1 MMMKEEKWFIGV
13 DLGGTTIKLAFLDY
27 YGEIK
32 KKWEIPTDKS
42 EAGRHITM
50 HIARA
55 IDDKMEEMEL
65 AKEKFAGIGM
75 GAPGF
80 IEMETGFIYHAV
92 NIGWRNFPLKDKLE
106 VETGLPVIIDND
118 ANIAALGE
126 MWRGAGDGARDLLC
140 VTLGTGVGG
149 GIITNGTIIHGTN
162 GMAGEI
168 GHITSVP
175 EAGASC
181 NCGKTGCL
189 ETVASAT
196 GIVRIAME
204 NLTSNQ
210 ESVLYHTYK
219 EQNQLTSRDIFE
231 AAEANDSYAEEVVEK
246 VTFYLGL
253 AIANLANALNPSKIV
268 IGGGVSK
275 AGEALLKPLKHQ
287 FEKYALPRVKEGSDF
302 AIATLGNDAGV
313 IGGAWLV
320 KTKLVK

>member
-1 MMMKEEKWFIGV
+1 MMMKEEKWLIGV

-27 YGEIK
+27 YGEILN
-32 KKWEIPTDKS
+32 KWEIPTDKS
-42 EAGRHITM
+42 EEGRHITM
-50 HIARA
+50 DIARS
-55 IDDKMEEMEL
+55 IDDKVEEIGVE
-65 AKEKFAGIGM
+65 KGKFAGIGM

-92 NIGWRNFPLKDKLE
+92 NIGWKNFPLKDKLE
-106 VETGLPVIIDND
+106 IETGLPVIIDND

-175 EAGASC
+175 EGGAPC

-204 NLTSNQ
+204 DIENHQS
-210 ESVLYHTYK
+210 SSLYRTYK
-219 EQNQLTSRDIFE
+219 EQNELTSRDIFE
-231 AAEANDSYAEEVVEK
+231 AAQSNDDYAVEVVER
-246 VTFYLGL
+246 VTFHLGL
-253 AIANLANALNPSKIV
+253 AIGNLSNSLNPSKVV

-275 AGEALLKPLKHQ
+275 AGEALLTPLKSQ
-287 FEKYALPRVKEGSDF
+287 FEKFALPRVKEGSDF

-320 KTKLVK
+320 KTKLMK

>member
-1 MMMKEEKWFIGV
+1 MKEEKWLIGV
-13 DLGGTTIKLAFLDY
+13 DLGGTTIKLSFLDF
-27 YGEIK
+27 YGEIIS
-32 KKWEIPTDKS
+32 KWEIPTDKS
-42 EAGRHITM
+42 EAGRHITT

-55 IDDKMEEMEL
+55 IDDKMEEMNVSR
-65 AKEKFAGIGM
+65 KKFSGIGM

-80 IEMETGFIYHAV
+80 IEMDSGFIYHAV
-92 NIGWRNFPLKDKLE
+92 NIGWRDFPLKDKLE

-168 GHITSVP
+168 GHITSIP
-175 EAGASC
+175 DGGAQC

-196 GIVRIAME
+196 GVVRIAME
-204 NLTSNQ
+204 KLMSHQ
-210 ESVLYHTYK
+210 DSVLYHTYQEK
-219 EQNQLTSRDIFE
+219 NEITSRDIFE
-231 AAEANDSYAEEVVEK
+231 GAEAEDPYAVEVVNN
-246 VTFYLGL
+246 VTFHLGL
-253 AIANLANALNPSKIV
+253 AIANLANSLNPSKIV

-275 AGEALLKPLKHQ
+275 AGEALLTPLKKQ
-287 FEKYALPRVKEGSDF
+287 FEKYALPRVKEGADF

-320 KTKLVK
+320 KTKLMK

>member
-1 MMMKEEKWFIGV
+1 MMMKEEKWLIGV

-27 YGEIK
+27 YGEIIN
-32 KKWEIPTDKS
+32 KWEIPTDKS
-42 EAGRHITM
+42 EQGRHITM
-50 HIARA
+50 DIARS
-55 IDDKMEEMEL
+55 IDDKMEEIGVE
-65 AKEKFAGIGM
+65 KSKFAGIGM

-106 VETGLPVIIDND
+106 IETGLSVIIDND

-175 EAGASC
+175 EGGAQC

-204 NLTSNQ
+204 DIENHQNS
-210 ESVLYHTYK
+210 SLYRTYK
-219 EQNQLTSRDIFE
+219 EQNELTSRDIFE
-231 AAEANDSYAEEVVEK
+231 GAQANDDYAVQVVEQ
-246 VTFYLGL
+246 VTFHLGL
-253 AIANLANALNPSKIV
+253 AIGNLANSINPSKIV

-275 AGEALLKPLKHQ
+275 AGEALLTPLKAQ
-287 FEKYALPRVKEGSDF
+287 FEKFALPRVQEGADF
-302 AIATLGNDAGV
+302 AVATLGNDAGV

-320 KTKLVK
+320 KTKLMK

>member
-1 MMMKEEKWFIGV
+1 MKEEKWLIGV
-13 DLGGTTIKLAFLDY
+13 DLGGTTIKLSFLDF
-27 YGEIK
+27 YGEIIS
-32 KKWEIPTDKS
+32 KWEIPTDKS
-42 EAGRHITM
+42 EAGRHITT

-55 IDDKMEEMEL
+55 IDDKMEEMNVSR
-65 AKEKFAGIGM
+65 KKFSGIGM

-80 IEMETGFIYHAV
+80 IEMDSGFIYHAV
-92 NIGWRNFPLKDKLE
+92 NIGWRDFPLKDKLE

-149 GIITNGTIIHGTN
+149 GVITNGTIIHGTN

-168 GHITSVP
+168 GHITSIP
-175 EAGASC
+175 DGGAQC

-196 GIVRIAME
+196 GVVRIAME
-204 NLTSNQ
+204 KLMSHQ
-210 ESVLYHTYK
+210 DSVLYHIYQEK
-219 EQNQLTSRDIFE
+219 NEITSRDIFE
-231 AAEANDSYAEEVVEK
+231 GADAEDPYAVEVVNN
-246 VTFYLGL
+246 VTFHLGL
-253 AIANLANALNPSKIV
+253 AIANLANSLNPSKIV

-275 AGEALLKPLKHQ
+275 AGDVLLTPLKKQ
-287 FEKYALPRVKEGSDF
+287 FEKYALPRVREGADF

-320 KTKLVK
+320 KTKLMK